1 MTHDLPPLDAVERL
15 LHIMRRLRDPDS
27 GCPWDLQQSFATIA
41 PHTLEEVYEVID
53 AIESGDMEQLRGEL
67 GDLLFQVVFYAQLG
81 TEAQL
86 FDFNDI
92 AAGIGTKLLHRHPH
106 VFPSGSL
113 EVNTRAPELSADQ
126 VVQNWEA
133 IKTAERQHKQG
144 NKPGSALDDVPLAL
158 SSLLR
163 AVKLQKRAA
172 GQGFDWRD
180 TEGVFAKVE
189 EELAELRQAL
199 KATDQAAVEEEFG
212 DLMFTLVN
220 LSRHLDLNPESALRA
235 ANRKFEERFR
245 SMEEELRRAGRD
257 MRDLN
262 DSELDN
268 YWNNAKLAGKNPSA

>member
-1 MTHDLPPLDAVERL
+1 MTDAAPQLDAVERL
-15 LHIMRRLRDPDS
+15 LLIMRRLRDPRG
-27 GCPWDLQQSFATIA
+27 GCPWDLEQSFASIA

-53 AIESGDMEQLRGEL
+53 AIETGDMDQLRGEL
-67 GDLLFQVVFYAQLG
+67 GDLLFQIVFYAQLG
-81 TEAQL
+81 KEAQL

-92 AAGIGTKLLHRHPH
+92 AAGIGAKLLHRHPH
-106 VFPSGSL
+106 VFPGGTL
-113 EVNTRAPELSADQ
+113 EADNSVPELSPDQ

-133 IKTAERQHKQG
+133 IKAAERQQKQG
-144 NKPGSALDDVPLAL
+144 DKPGSALDDVPLAL

-163 AVKLQKRAA
+163 AAKLQKRAA

-180 TEGVFAKVE
+180 VEGVFAKID

-199 KATDQAAVEEEFG
+199 ETADALAVEEEFG
-212 DLMFTLVN
+212 DVLFTLVN

-245 SMEEELRRAGRD
+245 GMEQQLRLEGRE

-262 DSELDN
+262 DSELDDC
-268 YWNNAKLAGKNPSA
+268 WNKAKLAGKNPAA